1 MKITHSISVDLQHSG
16 NQNTIY
22 AKQGDRL
29 TREIT
34 INLFNGGS
42 VWAAPS
48 DVAVLQLA
56 YCKADKVGGCYD
68 HMPDGS
74 VAGTFNSARTAVTMQ
89 LHPQVLTVAGSVACE
104 LRLLTQSGYILNTFN
119 FIINCQ
125 KSPIAMTSESEGY
138 YNNVFDGATFT
149 PHIDVNGILSW
160 TNDKGLTNPPDVNLG
175 ITSRSAV
182 LYTEQTLTDE
192 QKAQARENIGAV
204 GKTYVDDSVASAIAG
219 NLGAPVARA
228 LSADGIAYT
237 ATGDDLPTVSVA
249 NSAEQISAEGKGRQ
263 IVFIPDEKNK
273 TNAPTL
279 QINGGQVIP
288 IRMRAPKNQGSYES
302 SPDATLPVPVGAL
315 MRGVPY
321 TMTFCGKYWLVDSQ
335 ITQFDQYN
343 AAVLD
348 AYASALIG
356 LTNGDTVAVPI
367 INSTDGVSG
376 DMATM
381 FVTRSAEENKNPSVN
396 GNVTVPTAAKVS
408 EMIAAAIGD
417 TAGALAAMD
426 HVIGGA
432 QT

>member
-1 MKITHSISVDLQHSG
+1 MAFKITKRVSIDLSKTDV
-16 NQNTIY
+16 NPVLRM
-22 AKQGDRL
+22 KQGDRL
-29 TREIT
+29 TQQIMIDLLFDNAPWT
-34 INLFNGGS
+34 I
-42 VWAAPS
+42 PD
-48 DVAVLQLA
+48 DVTVLQLS
-56 YCKADKVGGCYD
+56 YCKSDLVGGCYD
-68 HMPDGS
+68 KMPDGKN
-74 VAGTFNSARTAVTMQ
+74 AGAFDNNRTSVTMQ
-89 LHPQVLTVAGSVACE
+89 LHPQVLNVAGAVVCE
-104 LRLLTQSGYILNTFN
+104 LRMLSANGDVLNSFN
-119 FIINCQ
+119 FFLNVE
-125 KSPIAMTSESEGY
+125 KSPIAMTTISEGY

-149 PHIDVNGILSW
+149 PNIDENGIMSW
-160 TNDKGLTNPPDVNLG
+160 KNDKGLPNPPPVNLG
-175 ITSRSAV
+175 IASRSAV
-182 LYTEQTLTDE
+182 LYAEQELTDA

-204 GKTYVDDSVASAIAG
+204 SAEDLEAKQTFLPVTKRTG
-219 NLGAPVARA
+219 N
-228 LSADGIAYT
+228 DGDNYT
-237 ATGDDLPTVSVA
+237 ATDEDSGTVLPVVSVA

-263 IVFIPDEKNK
+263 IVFIPYETNK

-302 SPDATLPVPVGAL
+302 SPDATLPVPGGAL

-343 AAVLD
+343 AAMLD

-426 HVIGGA
+426 DVIGGA
-432 QT
+432 GA